1 MFTCFLVGLKPGGFF
16 VLKEN
21 IARTGFV
28 LDKEDK
34 SITRSDSYFK
44 ELFKQCGL
52 HIYKMKDQKEF
63 PDELFAVKMY
73 ALTTEMPG
81 QVMLRVVKPAD
92 CEGHTRSE
100 MARARCGREIF
111 CLCNLLIG
119 MSVSG

>member
-1 MFTCFLVGLKPGGFF
+1 VGLKPGGLF

-21 IARTGFV
+21 IARKGFV
-28 LDKEDK
+28 FDKEDK

-63 PDELFAVKMY
+63 PNELFAVKMY

-81 QVMLRVVKPAD
+81 QGNKP
-92 CEGHTRSE
+92 RPK
-100 MARARCGREIF
+100 RATNRPAIIR
-111 CLCNLLIG
+111 
-119 MSVSG
+119 